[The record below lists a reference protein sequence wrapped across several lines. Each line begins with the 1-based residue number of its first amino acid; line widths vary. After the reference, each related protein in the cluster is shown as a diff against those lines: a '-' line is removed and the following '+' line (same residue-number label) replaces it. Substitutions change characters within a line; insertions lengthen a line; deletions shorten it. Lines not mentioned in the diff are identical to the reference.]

1 MNKEKKAVLRTIG
14 TKKILALVSAV
25 AIGIVVFAAVGMLS
39 SPQQAEASH
48 KIVLKFG
55 GVVGAPGSEIQVGGR
70 VSGDS
75 LGSLTGQSFD
85 IPIRPGARFWCLI
98 PITGSSVSGNVV
110 TLTGN
115 VTKSNFPGADPSD
128 PSPAIG
134 VRVIWTVNLD
144 TGDIKFDFKAFG
156 FPLFTGFGKVSVTH
170 Q

>member
-1 MNKEKKAVLRTIG
+1 MNKEKKEVLRTIQ
-14 TKKILALVSAV
+14 TKKILALVPAV
-25 AIGIVVFAAVGMLS
+25 AVGIAMFAAVAMLA

-55 GVVGAPGSEIQVGGR
+55 GVVGAPGFPIQVGGR

-75 LGSLTGQSFD
+75 LSSLTGQSFD
-85 IPIRPGARFWCLI
+85 IPVRPGARFYCLI

-115 VTKSNFPGADPSD
+115 VTKSNFPGANPSD
-128 PSPAIG
+128 PSPVIG
-134 VRVIWTVNLD
+134 VPVIWTVNVD
-144 TGDIKFDFKAFG
+144 TGFITFNFDGADSG
-156 FPLFTGFGKVSVTH
+156 TGFGKVRIPH